1 MELDVGH
8 TLAVHAVIGHVE
20 AEYVGVSIVE
30 DALSQDQVHAVAARG
45 GGVQIQHQR
54 LVPSSRRCP
63 PLTTTDPEDTSVVFT
78 CYYLN
83 LIK

>member
-8 TLAVHAVIGHVE
+8 ALAVHAVIGHVE
-20 AEYVGVSIVE
+20 AEYVGISVAE

-54 LVPSSRRCP
+54 LVPAGHRRP
-63 PLTTTDPEDTSVVFT
+63 TLTTTTDMSLVFPS
-78 CYYLN
+78 N
-83 LIK
+83 FHIII